1 MTVPLEEILEK
12 MSPKRRARIKQLTA
26 EMLLETAAE
35 KPVAL
40 KEQASYVKPFD
51 KSLTACTCP
60 PGKVGSE
67 MDCPVHAIIA
77 KTHEKMDAVNHPYHY
92 TFGKYEVID
101 VLQDWFPDIPILWQV
116 GKYIARAQ
124 HKGNML
130 QDLKKAQFY
139 LNRQIAELE
148 K

>member
-1 MTVPLEEILEK
+1 MSVYTVSGDHVPL
-12 MSPKRRARIKQLTA
+12 
-26 EMLLETAAE
+26 
-35 KPVAL
+35 
-40 KEQASYVKPFD
+40 D
-51 KSLTACTCP
+51 CTCP
-60 PGKVGSE
+60 PGKVGRAKN
-67 MDCPVHAIIA
+67 CLVHVVITEAR
-77 KTHEKMDAVNHPYHY
+77 EKMDMINNPPYY

-101 VLQDWFPDIPILWQV
+101 VLQDWFPTLPLFWQV

>member
-1 MTVPLEEILEK
+1 MSVNTVSGDHVPYTYK
-12 MSPKRRARIKQLTA
+12 TA
-26 EMLLETAAE
+26 YEAVSVDMINN
-35 KPVAL
+35 
-40 KEQASYVKPFD
+40 
-51 KSLTACTCP
+51 P
-60 PGKVGSE
+60 P
-67 MDCPVHAIIA
+67 
-77 KTHEKMDAVNHPYHY
+77 YY

-101 VLQDWFPDIPILWQV
+101 VLQDWFSTLPLLWQV